1 MKVIHLWQ
9 DYSPNLFDRAHPLCL
24 EHGID
29 SEVVCQAFIE
39 NGAKKLPNTYSV
51 RTRTPE
57 ESNSQQFFSRVRRF
71 VRRKVDTRRFAK
83 LATEHTL
90 QGKPD
95 IAHCHFGTTAAVL
108 AQHGA
113 LPHIPFL
120 VSFYGVDISQSLNN
134 LAVLNAYKEVIRK
147 ACMMHVLCDEAEQ
160 RLLVLGCPREKIRNA
175 NLPID
180 LSAIPDI
187 GVEALGTTRFLIPA
201 RFVEKK
207 GHLVLLKA
215 YRRLVDAG
223 YPVALTCFGYGP
235 VEWLLRAIDDLALKD
250 HVKVIDNRQTGDFM
264 TEYVRQLR
272 VHDVVL
278 APSVRAANGD
288 DEGGPA
294 LTLVMA
300 QAAGKPVIAS
310 DFPGAERSIADG
322 VEGLIV
328 KAGDEQALYD
338 ALASV
343 INDSSAWNVF
353 GNAGQTRTRKEFSDA
368 TYWEE
373 LSQWYSMMMSAEKVL
388 S

>member
-51 RTRTPE
+51 RTRTPA

-113 LPHIPFL
+113 LPRIPFL

-134 LAVLNAYKEVIRK
+134 LAVLNAYKEVISK
-147 ACMMHVLCDEAEQ
+147 ASLLHVLCDEAEE
-160 RLLVLGCPREKIRNA
+160 RLLALGCPREKIRIA

-201 RFVEKK
+201 RYVEKK

-215 YRRLVDAG
+215 YRRLVDVG
-223 YPVALTCFGYGP
+223 YPVELTCFGYGP

-278 APSVRAANGD
+278 APSVRAASGD

-310 DFPGAERSIADG
+310 DFPGAERSIRDG
-322 VEGLIV
+322 VEGRIVAGGSVESLYASMAELINQEEAWKKFGSAG
-328 KAGDEQALYD
+328 KACVRG
-338 ALASV
+338 
-343 INDSSAWNVF
+343 
-353 GNAGQTRTRKEFSDA
+353 EFSDS
-368 TYWEE
+368 TYWKN
-373 LSQWYSMMMSAEKVL
+373 LSEWYGIVCR
-388 S
+388 

>member
-1 MKVIHLWQ
+1 MKVIHLWK

-24 EHGID
+24 ENGID
-29 SEVVCQAFIE
+29 SEVVCQAFID
-39 NGAKKLPNTYSV
+39 NGAKMLPNTCLV
-51 RTRTPE
+51 RTRTPQ
-57 ESNSQQFFSRVRRF
+57 ESNSQQFFSRVNRF
-71 VRRKVDTRRFAK
+71 VRRKVDTRLFAK
-83 LATEHTL
+83 LVTERILH
-90 QGKPD
+90 GGPD
-95 IAHCHFGTTAAVL
+95 IAHCHFGTTAALL

-120 VSFYGVDISQSLNN
+120 VSFYGVDISQCLNN
-134 LAVLNAYKEVIRK
+134 EAVLNACKEGLEK
-147 ACMMHVLCDEAEQ
+147 ASLLHVLCDEAEE
-160 RLLVLGCPREKIRNA
+160 RLLALGCPREKIRIA

-187 GVEALGTTRFLIPA
+187 GVESVGTTRFLIPA

-207 GHLVLLKA
+207 GHWVLLKA

-223 YPVALTCFGYGP
+223 YPVSLTCFGYGP

-250 HVKVIDNRQTGDFM
+250 HVEIIDNRQTGDFM

-272 VHDVVL
+272 THDVVL

-310 DFPGAERSIADG
+310 DFPGAERSIRDG
-322 VEGLIV
+322 VEGKIVAVGSVESLYASMIELINQEDV
-328 KAGDEQALYD
+328 WKQFGSAGKACVRD
-338 ALASV
+338 
-343 INDSSAWNVF
+343 
-353 GNAGQTRTRKEFSDA
+353 EFSDS
-368 TYWEE
+368 TYWKN
-373 LSQWYSMMMSAEKVL
+373 LSEWYGIVCR
-388 S
+388 